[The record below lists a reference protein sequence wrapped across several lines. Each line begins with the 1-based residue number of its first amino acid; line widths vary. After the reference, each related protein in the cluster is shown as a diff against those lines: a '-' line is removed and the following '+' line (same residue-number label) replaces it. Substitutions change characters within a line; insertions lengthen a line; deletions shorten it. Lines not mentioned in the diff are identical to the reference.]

1 MSKKS
6 SRSSKSRTFTAHTA
20 DELTFEEL
28 DFDKWGADLF
38 EDATEQLIR
47 DYIEAEAHAV

>member
-6 SRSSKSRTFTAHTA
+6 SRSSKSRTFNAQTA
-20 DELTFEEL
+20 DELVFEEL

-38 EDATEQLIR
+38 EDASEQLIR
-47 DYIEAEAHAV
+47 DYIEAEAKAV